1 MDAIPVSSPVFQDI
15 RDAQQRIAG
24 EAVVTPLLRSAFLD
38 ELTGGTVLLKAENL
52 QRTGSFKFRGAFN
65 RLSMIPAD
73 ARAGGVVACSSGN
86 HAQGV
91 AEAAR
96 VLGMPATIVMP
107 QDAPQAK
114 LDRTRRSGARVVTY
128 RRGVD
133 DRDVLALEIARET
146 AATMVHPYNDAGVI
160 AGQGTIGAE
169 VAEQAAALGLVP
181 EAMLTCAGGGGMTGG
196 IALALETLL
205 PDCELLPVEPEG
217 FDDHGRSLTGGTV
230 VANPSEA
237 GSVCDALLARQPGEI
252 GFSITRRRA
261 SRGLAV
267 SDAEALAAVA
277 FAFRELKL
285 VVEPGGAVCLAAV
298 LSGRLPVKGRVVALT
313 LSGGNIDADMMAKAL
328 AG

>member
-1 MDAIPVSSPVFQDI
+1 MDAIPVTPPVFQDI

-24 EAVVTPLLRSAFLD
+24 EAAVTPLLRSAFLD
-38 ELTGGTVLLKAENL
+38 ALTGGTVLLKAENL

-65 RLSMIPAD
+65 RLSLIPD
-73 ARAGGVVACSSGN
+73 SDRHRGVVACSSGN

-133 DRDVLALEIARET
+133 DRDALALEIARET
-146 AATMVHPYNDAGVI
+146 GATMVHPYNDAGVI

-169 VAEQAAALGLVP
+169 VAEQAAAMGLTP
-181 EAMLTCAGGGGMTGG
+181 DAMLTCAGGGGMTGG

-217 FDDHGRSLTGGTV
+217 FDDHGRSLVGGTV

-252 GFSITRRRA
+252 GFSITSRRA
-261 SRGLAV
+261 RRGLVV

>member
-1 MDAIPVSSPVFQDI
+1 MDAIPMHPVFQDI
-15 RDAQQRIAG
+15 VDARARIAG
-24 EAVVTPLLRSAFLD
+24 EAVVTPLLRSPFLD
-38 ELTGGTVLLKAENL
+38 EMTGGTVLLKSETL

-65 RLSMIPAD
+65 RLSLIPQD
-73 ARAGGVVACSSGN
+73 RRARGVVACSSGN

-114 LDRTRRSGARVVTY
+114 LDRTRRSGARIVTY

-133 DRDVLALEIARET
+133 DRDAIALGIAEET
-146 AATMVHPYNDAGVI
+146 GATLVHPYNDAGVI

-169 VAEQAAALGLVP
+169 VAEQAATMGLVP
-181 EAMLTCAGGGGMTGG
+181 DAMLTCAGGGGMTGG

-217 FDDHGRSLTGGTV
+217 FDDHGRSLAAGMP

-237 GSVCDALLARQPGEI
+237 GSICDALLARQPGEI

-261 SRGLAV
+261 KRGLVV

-298 LSGRLPVKGRVVALT
+298 LSGRLPVAGRVVALT

>member
-1 MDAIPVSSPVFQDI
+1 MDAIPMHPVFQDI
-15 RDAQQRIAG
+15 VDARARIAG
-24 EAVVTPLLRSAFLD
+24 QAVVTPLLRSPFLD
-38 ELTGGTVLLKAENL
+38 EMTGGTVLLKAETL

-65 RLSMIPAD
+65 RLSLIPEGD
-73 ARAGGVVACSSGN
+73 RHRGVVACSSGN

-107 QDAPQAK
+107 QDAPQSK
-114 LDRTRRSGARVVTY
+114 LDRTRRSGARIVTY

-133 DRDVLALEIARET
+133 DRDVLALEIAGET
-146 AATMVHPYNDAGVI
+146 GATMVHPYNDAGVI

-181 EAMLTCAGGGGMTGG
+181 DAMLTCAGGGGMTGG

-217 FDDHGRSLTGGTV
+217 FDDHGRSLAAGMP
-230 VANPSEA
+230 VANPSES

-298 LSGRLPVKGRVVALT
+298 LSGRLPVKGRVIALV
-313 LSGGNIDADMMAKAL
+313 LSGGNIDADMMARAL

>member
-1 MDAIPVSSPVFQDI
+1 MDAIPVTAPIFQDV
-15 RDAQQRIAG
+15 RDAQRRIAG
-24 EAVVTPLLRSAFLD
+24 EAAVTPLLRSAFLD

-65 RLSMIPAD
+65 RLSLIPEGD
-73 ARAGGVVACSSGN
+73 RPRGVVACSSGN

-114 LDRTRRSGARVVTY
+114 LDRTRRSGARIVTY

-133 DRDVLALEIARET
+133 DRDALALEIARET
-146 AATMVHPYNDAGVI
+146 GATMVHPYNDPSVI

-169 VAEQAAALGLVP
+169 VAEQAAAMGLTP
-181 EAMLTCAGGGGMTGG
+181 DAMLTCAGGGGMTGG

-217 FDDHGRSLTGGTV
+217 FDDHGRSLVGGAV

-252 GFSITRRRA
+252 GFAITRRRA
-261 SRGLAV
+261 KQGLTV

-298 LSGRLPVKGRVVALT
+298 LSGRLPMKGRVIALT

>member
-38 ELTGGTVLLKAENL
+38 ELSGGTVLLKAENL

-73 ARAGGVVACSSGN
+73 ERAGGVVACSSGN

-146 AATMVHPYNDAGVI
+146 GATMVHPYNDAGVI

-181 EAMLTCAGGGGMTGG
+181 DAMLTCAGGGGMTGG

>member
-1 MDAIPVSSPVFQDI
+1 MDAIPVTPPVFQDI

-24 EAVVTPLLRSAFLD
+24 EAAVTPLLRSAFLD
-38 ELTGGTVLLKAENL
+38 ALTGGTVLLKAENL

-65 RLSMIPAD
+65 RLSLVPD
-73 ARAGGVVACSSGN
+73 GDRHRGVVACSSGN

-133 DRDVLALEIARET
+133 DRDALALEIARET
-146 AATMVHPYNDAGVI
+146 GATMVHPYNDAGVI

-169 VAEQAAALGLVP
+169 VAEQAAAMGLTP
-181 EAMLTCAGGGGMTGG
+181 DAMLTCAGGGGMTGG
-196 IALALETLL
+196 VALALETLL

-217 FDDHGRSLTGGTV
+217 FDDYGRSLAAGTL
-230 VANPSEA
+230 VANRSEA
-237 GSVCDALLARQPGEI
+237 GSVCDALLTRQPGEI

-261 SRGLAV
+261 SRGLVV

-285 VVEPGGAVCLAAV
+285 VVEPGGAVGLAAL

>member
-15 RDAQQRIAG
+15 RDAQQRIVG

-73 ARAGGVVACSSGN
+73 ERAGGVVACSSGN

-146 AATMVHPYNDAGVI
+146 GATMVHPYNDAGVI

-169 VAEQAAALGLVP
+169 VAEQAAAMGLVP
-181 EAMLTCAGGGGMTGG
+181 DAMLTCAGGGGMTGG

-261 SRGLAV
+261 SRGLSV

-298 LSGRLPVKGRVVALT
+298 LSGRLPIKGRVVALT

>member
-1 MDAIPVSSPVFQDI
+1 MDAIPVTAPIFQDV
-15 RDAQQRIAG
+15 RDAQRRIAG
-24 EAVVTPLLRSAFLD
+24 EAAVTPLLRSAFLD

-65 RLSMIPAD
+65 RLSLIPEGD
-73 ARAGGVVACSSGN
+73 RPRGVVACSSGN

-114 LDRTRRSGARVVTY
+114 LDRTRRSGARIVTY

-133 DRDVLALEIARET
+133 DRDALALEIARET
-146 AATMVHPYNDAGVI
+146 GATMVHPYNDPGVI

-169 VAEQAAALGLVP
+169 VAEQAAAMGLTP
-181 EAMLTCAGGGGMTGG
+181 DAMLTCAGGGGMTGG

-217 FDDHGRSLTGGTV
+217 FDDHGRSLVSGAV

-252 GFSITRRRA
+252 GFAITRRRA
-261 SRGLAV
+261 KQGLTV

-298 LSGRLPVKGRVVALT
+298 LSGRLPMKGRVIALT